1 MKKERMA
8 TRELRARKVGFFP
21 LLFGLNIN
29 WNLHY
34 FQRKITGTS
43 APDLRNED
51 PGGCRG
57 ASELT
62 RVENRI
68 QIGWCAAVRK
78 PYI

>member
-1 MKKERMA
+1 MA
-8 TRELRARKVGFFP
+8 TRELRAQKAGFFP
-21 LLFGLNIN
+21 PLFGLYFN
-29 WNLHY
+29 WKLHC
-34 FQRKITGTS
+34 FRRKITGTS

>member
-1 MKKERMA
+1 MA
-8 TRELRARKVGFFP
+8 TRELRAQKAGFFP
-21 LLFGLNIN
+21 PLFGLYLN
-29 WNLHY
+29 WNLHC
-34 FQRKITGTS
+34 FRRKITGTS

-51 PGGCRG
+51 PGGYRG

>member
-8 TRELRARKVGFFP
+8 ARELRARKVGFFR

-43 APDLRNED
+43 APDLRNGD

-57 ASELT
+57 ASEWT

-68 QIGWCAAVRK
+68 QIGRCAAVRK